1 MVVPWHGLEF
11 PSFFSNTSNTSS
23 LIVEI
28 LIFFLAFL
36 AAHSFRPERSAKV
49 LGMKAIR
56 IHEHG
61 GLDKLV
67 FEDVPVPLI
76 GPNDVLVGVK
86 ATSINHLDIW
96 VRQGLPGVTFP
107 LPMIPGVD
115 AAGIVADVGSEVR
128 HVRSGDRVVVAQGIS
143 CGHCK
148 QCLNGQDNLCKDY
161 RLIGEHRDGGDAEYI
176 SVPSRNILALPEKV
190 SFESAA
196 ATALVFLTAWQML
209 VDRANVKP
217 GEDVLIHGAG
227 SGVGSAG
234 IQIAGMMGARV
245 IATTGSDA
253 KAAKA
258 LELGADDVI
267 NYRSQNVLSE
277 VRRLTEK
284 KGVDVVFDHVG
295 VAVWEESIKALS
307 KGGRLVTC
315 GATSGYEAKT
325 DLRYV
330 FYKQLQI
337 LGSTMGKKGD
347 LQTILKLIERGILK
361 PVIDRVLP
369 LAQAREGH
377 RIVEAGEQFGKIVLI
392 P

>member
-1 MVVPWHGLEF
+1 
-11 PSFFSNTSNTSS
+11 
-23 LIVEI
+23 
-28 LIFFLAFL
+28 
-36 AAHSFRPERSAKV
+36 
-49 LGMKAIR
+49 MKAIR

-67 FEDVPVPLI
+67 YEDAPVPAI
-76 GPNDVLVGVK
+76 GPNDVLVEVM

-96 VRQGLPGVTFP
+96 VRQGLPGVKFP

-115 AAGIVADVGSEVR
+115 AAGIVADTGSEVH
-128 HVRSGDRVVVAQGIS
+128 HVKRGDRVAVAQGIS

-148 QCLNGQDNLCKDY
+148 QCLNGHDNLCRDY
-161 RLIGEHRDGGDAEYI
+161 RLIGEHRDGADAQYL
-176 SVPSRNILALPEKV
+176 SVPARNILSLASAV

-234 IQIAGMMGARV
+234 IQIARMLGARV
-245 IATTGSDA
+245 IVTTSSDA

-258 LELGADDVI
+258 RELGADEVVD
-267 NYRSQNVLSE
+267 YRRQNVLME

-284 KGVDVVFDHVG
+284 RGVDVVFDHIG
-295 VAVWEESIKALS
+295 AAVWDDSIKALA

-330 FYKQLQI
+330 FYKQIQI

-347 LQTILKLIERGILK
+347 LMTIFGLVERGVFK

-369 LAQAREGH
+369 LADAREGH

-392 P
+392 PQ